1 VRQSADSA
9 QQASRLSAET
19 QVIADRGRVAVDE
32 VGSTM
37 RVIQESSQ
45 RISEITQVIDS
56 IAFQTNILAL
66 NAAVEAAR
74 AGEQGRGF
82 AVVAAEVRALAQ
94 RSAGGPQEIKQ
105 LIDDSVSKVETG
117 HEKTEVARKTM
128 GEVVDSVRRVNA
140 LVDEI
145 SHAAR
150 EQLSGISQV
159 NDAVMQLDTITQQNA
174 ALVEQI
180 AASAR
185 SLEGVAHN
193 TTETVQVFRID
204 SGASSITDAVAL
216 RRQFKEPKPML

>member
-1 VRQSADSA
+1 MRQSADSA

-94 RSAGGPQEIKQ
+94 RSAG
-105 LIDDSVSKVETG
+105 
-117 HEKTEVARKTM
+117 
-128 GEVVDSVRRVNA
+128 
-140 LVDEI
+140 
-145 SHAAR
+145 
-150 EQLSGISQV
+150 
-159 NDAVMQLDTITQQNA
+159 
-174 ALVEQI
+174 
-180 AASAR
+180 AASIGGR
-185 SLEGVAHN
+185 
-193 TTETVQVFRID
+193 
-204 SGASSITDAVAL
+204 
-216 RRQFKEPKPML
+216 